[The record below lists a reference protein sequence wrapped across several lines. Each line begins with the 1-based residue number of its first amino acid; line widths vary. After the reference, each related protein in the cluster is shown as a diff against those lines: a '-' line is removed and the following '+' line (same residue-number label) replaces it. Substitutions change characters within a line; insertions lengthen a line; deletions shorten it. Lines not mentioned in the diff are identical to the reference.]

1 MSNSKMLYE
10 DVLNDV
16 MLAEDTPSYA
26 ALGRWTERYPEYAE
40 DLREFF
46 ATWAMQAVQP
56 GEPEIDED
64 RIIEQTVNRGL
75 EILRRQGRLIEETRV
90 EPLEPV
96 DQLVLTA
103 IYLLHGD
110 ADIVSIT
117 KRVNEMSE
125 KQVLPGATAL
135 SLSRLE
141 DRALIHSWKDEGQ
154 AGQRFTVTLSGE
166 RALAYVKE
174 TSKVLGD
181 LLGDFA

>member
-1 MSNSKMLYE
+1 MSKSKMLYE
-10 DVLNDV
+10 DVLNEV
-16 MLAEDTPSYA
+16 MLAEDTPSHA
-26 ALGRWTERYPEYAE
+26 ALLRWTERYPEYE
-40 DLREFF
+40 DDLTRFF
-46 ATWAMQAVQP
+46 ATWATQAVQP

-64 RIIEQTVNRGL
+64 RIIEQTVKRGL

-90 EPLEPV
+90 EPLETV

-117 KRVNEMSE
+117 KRVSEMSE
-125 KQVLPGATAL
+125 KQVLPGATVI

-141 DRALIHSWKDEGQ
+141 DCALIHSWEAEGQ
-154 AGQRFTVTLSGE
+154 AGQHFTVTLSGE
-166 RALAYVKE
+166 GALAHVKE
-174 TSKVLGD
+174 TSKVIRD